1 MRLQNDAGLL
11 RAAVSDLLHLGRP
24 KYEYL
29 LRATEAAGHRLSK
42 RCQTGLDVPG
52 DAGVAVE
59 NHWWS
64 GSWARSFGEAESLK
78 LSGRGKK
85 TGSPI

>member
-1 MRLQNDAGLL
+1 MRLQDDAGLL

-42 RCQTGLDVPG
+42 RCLDVPG

-59 NHWWS
+59 NHRWS

>member
-1 MRLQNDAGLL
+1 MAHLRLQNDAGLL

-64 GSWARSFGEAESLK
+64 RFL
-78 LSGRGKK
+78 GKK
-85 TGSPI
+85 LWRGRIH

>member
-1 MRLQNDAGLL
+1 MAHLRLQDDAGLL

-42 RCQTGLDVPG
+42 RCLAFREMPVSLLSRITGCQVLG
-52 DAGVAVE
+52 QEALARQ
-59 NHWWS
+59 NH
-64 GSWARSFGEAESLK
+64 
-78 LSGRGKK
+78 
-85 TGSPI
+85 